1 MRRAVLF
8 IDGGY
13 LAKISKGFGMP
24 KLDFLALSEM
34 LCKERD
40 DDDDDRL
47 RTYYYYCMPFQGTPP
62 SAEESS
68 RYGRAD
74 KFVKT
79 LTKLPKFEVRLGRF
93 QKIQNG
99 PSDDDAVYIQ
109 KGIDVMLAVDLVKMS
124 WSKQIGRAI
133 MLAADSDFIYAVQ
146 TAKDAGVSTRLCY
159 SDRHPVSDLM
169 LDVFDERLIITDD
182 LLKHCLLPGSK

>member
-1 MRRAVLF
+1 VRRAVLF